1 MAINNNCRFLGRL
14 GKDPEIISFGMDRQ
28 MVKLSLAVSDK
39 YKDKSGE
46 WQENTTWV
54 NLTCFRPG
62 LVDVIQKYYS
72 KGSMVTVEATYQQRE
87 YEKDGEKRASH
98 EFIIQEIRNL
108 SGGKAKPESQEEPK
122 KSKVIEDDDMP
133 F

>member
-14 GKDPEIISFGMDRQ
+14 GKDPEIISFGMDKQ
-28 MVKLSLAVSDK
+28 MVKLSLAVSDN
-39 YKDKSGE
+39 YKDKDRE
-46 WQENTTWV
+46 WQERTTWV

-87 YEKDGEKRASH
+87 YEKGGEKRFSH

-108 SGGKAKPESQEEPK
+108 TSAGNKAKENNPEKEN
-122 KSKVIEDDDMP
+122 DDLP

>member
-14 GKDPEIISFGMDRQ
+14 GKDPEIISFGMNKQ
-28 MVKLSLAVSDK
+28 MVKLSLAVSDN
-39 YKDKSGE
+39 YKDKDGE
-46 WQENTTWV
+46 WQERTTWV

-87 YEKDGEKRASH
+87 YEKGGEKMFSH

-108 SGGKAKPESQEEPK
+108 TSAGNKAKENNPEKEN
-122 KSKVIEDDDMP
+122 DDLP

>member
-14 GKDPEIISFGMDRQ
+14 GKDPEIISFGMDKQ

-62 LVDVIQKYYS
+62 LVDVIQKYYG

-87 YEKDGEKRASH
+87 YEKDGEKRFSH

-108 SGGKAKPESQEEPK
+108 TSAGNKAKENNPEKEN
-122 KSKVIEDDDMP
+122 DDLP

>member
-14 GKDPEIISFGMDRQ
+14 GKDPEIISFGMDKQ
-28 MVKLSLAVSDK
+28 MVKLLLAVSDK

-62 LVDVIQKYYS
+62 LVDVIQKYYG
-72 KGSMVTVEATYQQRE
+72 KGNVVTVEATYQQRE
-87 YEKDGEKRASH
+87 YEKDGEKRFSH
-98 EFIIQEIRNL
+98 EYIIQEIRNL

>member
-1 MAINNNCRFLGRL
+1 MINQVQLIGRL
-14 GKDPEIISFGMDRQ
+14 GKEPEIKTGENYTLATF
-28 MVKLSLAVSDK
+28 SLATSEN

-62 LVDVIQKYYS
+62 LVDVIQKYYG
-72 KGSMVTVEATYQQRE
+72 KGNVVTVEATYQQRE
-87 YEKDGEKRASH
+87 YEKGGEKRFSH

-108 SGGKAKPESQEEPK
+108 TSAGNKAKENNPEKEN
-122 KSKVIEDDDMP
+122 DDLP

>member
-1 MAINNNCRFLGRL
+1 M
-14 GKDPEIISFGMDRQ
+14 
-28 MVKLSLAVSDK
+28 AVSDN

-62 LVDVIQKYYS
+62 LVDVIQKYYG
-72 KGSMVTVEATYQQRE
+72 KGNVVTVEATYQQRE
-87 YEKDGEKRASH
+87 YEKDGEKRFSH